1 MVFGGKP
8 YKKYNAGIVPDQ
20 LSPHGCRA
28 GGKRSKIVLKW

>member
-20 LSPHGCRA
+20 LSPHAIPILPPNRHKQG
-28 GGKRSKIVLKW
+28 